1 VGISLVTS
9 AELAKLLEAPNAG
22 AVSVIDVRPRE
33 LYELGHVPGAISTQW
48 EDWSAKPPSHVKDI
62 LREPGYW
69 GSLDDPIEGRLGERL
84 AAAGIRRDNHLIVYA
99 DGRASKG
106 REGRVAWMLLFLG
119 ARNVSILNGGWSQ
132 WMADGNPHEVGV
144 PQVTKGN
151 FEIELVPERRIGT
164 KEVLEFLDR
173 EDQVCL
179 LDTRTTKEFQGRVY
193 DYQPRM
199 GHIPGSY
206 LLPYNS
212 IFQDDKQHFVTAE
225 TYRNLLPKSA
235 SKARI
240 IAAYC
245 EVGVRAATIA
255 MLHEIYTG
263 DILPVYD
270 GSLMEWS
277 LDNGLPVHQG
287 DGKNR

>member
-1 VGISLVTS
+1 
-9 AELAKLLEAPNAG
+9 
-22 AVSVIDVRPRE
+22 
-33 LYELGHVPGAISTQW
+33 
-48 EDWSAKPPSHVKDI
+48 
-62 LREPGYW
+62 
-69 GSLDDPIEGRLGERL
+69 
-84 AAAGIRRDNHLIVYA
+84 
-99 DGRASKG
+99 
-106 REGRVAWMLLFLG
+106 MLLFLG
-119 ARNVSILNGGWSQ
+119 ARNVSILSGGWSQ
-132 WMADGNPHEVGV
+132 WAADGNPLEIGIT
-144 PQVTKGN
+144 QVSRGN

-173 EDQVCL
+173 ENEVCL
-179 LDTRTTKEFQGRVY
+179 LDTRSTKEFQGRVW

-212 IFQDDKQHFVTAE
+212 IFQDDKQSFVTAE

-235 SKARI
+235 SNAKI
-240 IAAYC
+240 IADYC
-245 EVGVRAATIA
+245 EVGVRAATVA

-263 DILPVYD
+263 EILPVYD

-287 DGKNR
+287 DGMNR